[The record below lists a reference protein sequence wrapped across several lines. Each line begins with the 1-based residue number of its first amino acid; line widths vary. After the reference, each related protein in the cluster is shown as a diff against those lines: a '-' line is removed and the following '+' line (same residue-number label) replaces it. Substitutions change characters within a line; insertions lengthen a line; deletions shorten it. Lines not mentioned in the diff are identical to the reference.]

1 MIARRFLLA
10 VATAIVLAGLLP
22 TLLGQGASAQTD
34 AGPTLA
40 TVIKR
45 GYLSCG
51 VVESPG
57 FAQPS
62 GENGEWRGFDV
73 DFCRAVAAAIFDDP
87 TKVRF
92 LGLSAKERVPAL
104 QAGWVDLLAS
114 AAPWTQTRDGGQ
126 RVIYAGVS
134 LFDGQSFLVRR
145 QRSFAS
151 AQDLAEVAVCVQQG
165 TSYELELA
173 DFFHKRKTS
182 YQPKLFATFEEAAAG
197 YDKSECEAL
206 TADAA
211 TLYAARTKLATPAE
225 HDVLP
230 DLLTKAPRGPVVRQ
244 GDDQWL
250 SIVRWTLFLMIDAE
264 EQRVSKANADAA
276 LKSEEPRIRHLLGVE
291 GDRGVGLA
299 LPGDWPYRIVKHVG
313 NYADVFERNLGQSSP
328 LNMERRLNALW
339 NKGGLLYAP
348 AVR

>member
-1 MIARRFLLA
+1 MIARRFFFA
-10 VATAIVLAGLLP
+10 VAAAVASVASLP
-22 TLLGQGASAQTD
+22 NALAQTD
-34 AGPTLA
+34 QGPTLA
-40 TVIKR
+40 GVVKQ

-51 VVESPG
+51 VSEGPG
-57 FAQPS
+57 FAQPP
-62 GENGEWRGFDV
+62 GEKEEWRGFDV

-104 QAGWVDLLAS
+104 QARWVDLLAS
-114 AAPWTQTRDGGQ
+114 AAPWTQSRDGQ

-134 LFDGQSFLVRR
+134 FYDGQSFLVRR

-151 AQDLAEVAVCVQQG
+151 AQDLSGISVCVQQG

-173 DFFHKRKTS
+173 DFFRSRKEPFK
-182 YQPKLFATFEEAAAG
+182 PKLFPTFEDAVAG
-197 YDKSECEAL
+197 YDKSECDAL
-206 TADAA
+206 TGDASA
-211 TLYAARTKLATPAE
+211 LHAARAKLTTPLE

-250 SIVRWTLFLMIDAE
+250 AIVRWTLFAMIDAE

-291 GDRGVGLA
+291 GDRGANLA
-299 LPGDWPYRIVKHVG
+299 LPGDWPYRVIKHVG
-313 NYADVFERNLGQSSP
+313 NYADVFERNLGQASP
-328 LNMERRLNALW
+328 LGMERRMNALW
-339 NKGGLLYAP
+339 NRGGLMYAP